1 MLNNRFIL
9 VRRFNILLA
18 ILSLFLLLIT
28 IRLFWLQIYKNDFY
42 LERSKS
48 NSERIE
54 PIKSLRGLIF
64 DRNDNILAENILTY
78 NLEVDIENKS
88 TEDLNSI
95 IGELSKILSIS
106 EHERDQFFKMRSE
119 RKFLRKIPLKLNVN
133 NEELTFFASKK
144 FLFPN
149 VTLKEEFLRSYPH
162 GKENAHLIGYIN
174 RISKK
179 DVEKFENDPELLN
192 NYFGMS
198 HIGKQ
203 GIENSFEN
211 SLRGKSGFKK
221 IRVNAKNSFIA
232 EIENKKALDG
242 EDLILSIDLNL
253 QRKSHELLKN
263 FKGSLI
269 MTDISNNEVLAY
281 QSNPVFDPNLF
292 VNGISFTDW
301 DKLNTDP
308 SKPMLDRVTNAV
320 YPPGST
326 IKPFLSIAGLENN
339 VINEDYSINDPGF
352 YQLPKTKKIFMDWKK
367 EGHGNVNIITAIAES
382 CDVYFYD
389 LAYRLGI
396 EKMDNSLRKFS
407 FGQKTG
413 INLPIEKRGILPS
426 PEWKLKHHKKKWNAY
441 ETINTSIGQGDF
453 LSSPAQLVHGLNILL
468 NNKQMPPLSLIKDKF
483 SDVPLSDEKITD
495 EKYIEIVK
503 RGMQEV
509 TSYNGTFR
517 SIANNNKNKIAG
529 KTGTAQV
536 FSLKSQAYDEDNI
549 ADHLKDHSLFIGYAP
564 YDNPQVSIAVI
575 IENGGHGSTVAA
587 PIAKKMIDFY
597 FETIK

>member
-1 MLNNRFIL
+1 MLNNR
-9 VRRFNILLA
+9 LLL
-18 ILSLFLLLIT
+18 IQRSKFLLITLSIFFLLIT

-42 LERSKS
+42 LERSKT

-54 PIKSLRGLIF
+54 PIKPLRGIIF
-64 DRNDNILAENILTY
+64 DRNDNVLAENILTY

-88 TEDLNSI
+88 KDDVNKI
-95 IGELSKILSIS
+95 IEELSKILSIS
-106 EHERDQFFKMRSE
+106 ESEKERFFKIRSE
-119 RKFLRKIPLKLNVN
+119 RKFLRKIPLKININ
-133 NEELTFFASKK
+133 NEELVFFVSKK
-144 FLFPN
+144 YLFPD

-162 GKENAHLIGYIN
+162 GIDNAHLIGYIN
-174 RISKK
+174 RISQK
-179 DVEKFENDPELLN
+179 DLDLIENDPDKLD
-192 NYFGMS
+192 NYFGMT

-203 GIENSFEN
+203 GIENSYEN

-221 IRVNAKNSFIA
+221 IRVNAKNAFVA
-232 EIENKKALDG
+232 EIENKNAVDG
-242 EDLILSIDLNL
+242 QDLILSIDLDL
-253 QRKSHELLKN
+253 QRKSRELLKN

-269 MTDISNNEVLAY
+269 MTDISNSEVLAY
-281 QSNPVFDPNLF
+281 QSNPSFDPNLF
-292 VNGISFTDW
+292 VNGISFTEW
-301 DKLNTDP
+301 DKLHLDP
-308 SKPMLDRVTNAV
+308 DKPMLDRVTNAV

-326 IKPFLSIAGLENN
+326 LKPFLSIAGLENN
-339 VINEDYSINDPGF
+339 IITEDYSISDPGF

-367 EGHGNVNIITAIAES
+367 EGHGNVNIIKAIAES

-396 EKMDNSLRKFS
+396 EKMSDSLQKFS

-413 INLPIEKRGILPS
+413 INLPSEKKGILPS
-426 PEWKLKHHKKKWNAY
+426 PEWKLKSHGKKWNAY

-468 NNKQMPPLSLIKDKF
+468 NNKPIPPLSLIKDGVADISVKY
-483 SDVPLSDEKITD
+483 KNITE

-509 TSYNGTFR
+509 VSPNGTFR

-536 FSLKSQAYDEDNI
+536 FSLKNQAYDEDNI

-587 PIAKKMIDFY
+587 PIAKKMLDFY
-597 FETIK
+597 FETTK

>member
-18 ILSLFLLLIT
+18 ILSLFLLLIA

-78 NLEVDIENKS
+78 NLEIDIENKS
-88 TEDLNSI
+88 LEELNSI

-106 EHERDQFFKMRSE
+106 EHERDLFFKMRSE
-119 RKFLRKIPLKLNVN
+119 RKFLRKIPLKININ

-144 FLFPN
+144 FLFPD

-162 GKENAHLIGYIN
+162 GIENAHLIGYIN

-179 DVEKFENDPELLN
+179 DLEKIENDPEMLDD
-192 NYFGMS
+192 YFGMT

-203 GIENSFEN
+203 GIENSFED

-263 FKGSLI
+263 YKGSLI

-281 QSNPVFDPNLF
+281 QSNPAFDPNLF
-292 VNGISFTDW
+292 VNGISFADW
-301 DKLNTDP
+301 DKLNMDP

-339 VINEDYSINDPGF
+339 VINTDYSINDPGF
-352 YQLPKTKKIFMDWKK
+352 FQLPKTKKIFMDWKK

-413 INLPIEKRGILPS
+413 INLPTEKRGILPS

-483 SDVPLSDEKITD
+483 YDASMSGEKITD

-509 TSYNGTFR
+509 TSSNGTFR

>member
-1 MLNNRFIL
+1 MQNNRLIL
-9 VRRFNILLA
+9 AQRFNILVVF
-18 ILSLFLLLIT
+18 LFLILIL
-28 IRLFWLQIYKNDFY
+28 IVLRLFWLQIYKNDFY
-42 LERSKS
+42 LESSKS
-48 NSERIE
+48 NYERIE
-54 PIKSLRGLIF
+54 PVKPLRGLLF
-64 DRNDNILAENILTY
+64 DRNNNVLAENILTY
-78 NLEVDIENKS
+78 NLVIDIENKS
-88 TEDLNSI
+88 KEDLNTI

-106 EHERDQFFKMRSE
+106 ENERDLFFKMRSD
-119 RKFLRKIPLKLNVN
+119 RKFLRKIPIKTNIKS
-133 NEELTFFASKK
+133 EELNFFVSKK
-144 FLFPN
+144 FLFPDI
-149 VTLKEEFLRSYPH
+149 TLKEEFLRSYKY
-162 GKENAHLIGYIN
+162 GFENAHLIGYIN

-179 DVEKFENDPELLN
+179 DFESIENDPEQLN
-192 NYFGMS
+192 NYFGIT

-211 SLRGKSGFKK
+211 NLRGKSGFKK

-232 EIENKKALDG
+232 EIENKKAFDG
-242 EDLILSIDLNL
+242 QDLILSIDLNL
-253 QRKSHELLKN
+253 QRKSHELLRGY
-263 FKGSLI
+263 KGSLI
-269 MTDISNNEVLAY
+269 MTDVSNNEVLAY
-281 QSNPVFDPNLF
+281 QSNPSFDPNLF
-292 VNGISFTDW
+292 VNGIGFAEW

-326 IKPFLSIAGLENN
+326 IKPFLAIAGLENN
-339 VINEDYSINDPGF
+339 IINEDYSINDPGF

-367 EGHGNVNIITAIAES
+367 EGHGNVNIINAIAES

-396 EKMDNSLRKFS
+396 EKMDNSLSKFS

-413 INLPIEKRGILPS
+413 INLPSEKKGILPS

-453 LSSPAQLVHGLNILL
+453 LSSPAQLVHALNIFL
-468 NNKQMPPLSLIKDKF
+468 NNKQIPPLSLVKDKF
-483 SDVPLSDEKITD
+483 YDLTLSIKKITD

-509 TSYNGTFR
+509 TSSNGTFK
-517 SIANNNKNKIAG
+517 SIANNNNYKIAG

-536 FSLKSQAYDEDNI
+536 FSLKNQEYDEDNI
-549 ADHLKDHSLFIGYAP
+549 AEHLRDHSLFIGYAP

>member
-18 ILSLFLLLIT
+18 ILSLFLLLIA

-78 NLEVDIENKS
+78 NLEIDIENKS
-88 TEDLNSI
+88 SEELNSI
-95 IGELSKILSIS
+95 IAELSKILSIS
-106 EHERDQFFKMRSE
+106 EHERDLFFKMRSE
-119 RKFLRKIPLKLNVN
+119 RKFLRKIPLKININ

-144 FLFPN
+144 FLFPD

-162 GKENAHLIGYIN
+162 GIENAHLIGYIN

-179 DVEKFENDPELLN
+179 DLEKIENDPEMLED
-192 NYFGMS
+192 YFGMT

-203 GIENSFEN
+203 GIENSFED

-242 EDLILSIDLNL
+242 QDLILSIDLNL

-263 FKGSLI
+263 YKGSLI
-269 MTDISNNEVLAY
+269 MTEISNNEVLAY
-281 QSNPVFDPNLF
+281 QSNPSFNPNLF
-292 VNGISFTDW
+292 VNGISFADW

-339 VINEDYSINDPGF
+339 VINAGYSINDPGF
-352 YQLPKTKKIFMDWKK
+352 FQLPKTKKIFMDWKK

-396 EKMDNSLRKFS
+396 EKMDSSLRKFS

-413 INLPIEKRGILPS
+413 INLPTEKSGILPS
-426 PEWKLKHHKKKWNAY
+426 PEWKLKHHKKKWNVY

-483 SDVPLSDEKITD
+483 SDVPLSDEKITN

-509 TSYNGTFR
+509 TSSNGTFR

-536 FSLKSQAYDEDNI
+536 FSLKNQAYDEDNI

>member
-1 MLNNRFIL
+1 MLNSRFIL

-18 ILSLFLLLIT
+18 ILSLFLLLIA

-78 NLEVDIENKS
+78 DLEVDIENKS
-88 TEDLNSI
+88 TEDLNNI
-95 IGELSKILSIS
+95 IGELSTTLSIS
-106 EHERDQFFKMRSE
+106 EHERDLFFKMRSE
-119 RKFLRKIPLKLNVN
+119 RKFLRKIPLKININ
-133 NEELTFFASKK
+133 NEELVFFVSKK
-144 FLFPN
+144 YLFPD
-149 VTLKEEFLRSYPH
+149 VTIKEGFLRSYPH
-162 GKENAHLIGYIN
+162 GIENAHLIGFIN

-179 DVEKFENDPELLN
+179 DLEKIENDPEMLDD
-192 NYFGMS
+192 YFGMT

-211 SLRGKSGFKK
+211 DLRGKSGFKK

-232 EIENKKALDG
+232 EIENKKALNG
-242 EDLILSIDLNL
+242 QDLILSIDLDL

-263 FKGSLI
+263 YKGSLI
-269 MTDISNNEVLAY
+269 MTDISNSEVLAY
-281 QSNPVFDPNLF
+281 QSNPSFDPNLF
-292 VNGISFTDW
+292 VNGISFAEW
-301 DKLNTDP
+301 DKLNLDP
-308 SKPMLDRVTNAV
+308 DKPMLDRVTNAV

-339 VINEDYSINDPGF
+339 IINEDYSISDPGF

-367 EGHGNVNIITAIAES
+367 EGHGNVNIVKAIAES

-396 EKMDNSLRKFS
+396 EKMSDGLRKFS

-413 INLPIEKRGILPS
+413 INLPSEKKGILPS

-468 NNKQMPPLSLIKDKF
+468 NNKPMPPLSLIKDKF
-483 SDVPLSDEKITD
+483 SDVSLGIKKITD

-509 TSYNGTFR
+509 TSSNGTFR
-517 SIANNNKNKIAG
+517 SIANNNNNKIAG

-536 FSLKSQAYDEDNI
+536 FSLKNQAYDENNI

-587 PIAKKMIDFY
+587 PIAKKMLDFY
-597 FETIK
+597 FETTK

>member
-42 LERSKS
+42 LERSQS

-78 NLEVDIENKS
+78 NIEIDIENKS

-179 DVEKFENDPELLN
+179 DVEKFENDPELLD

-281 QSNPVFDPNLF
+281 QSNPTFDPNLF

-509 TSYNGTFR
+509 TSSNGTFR
-517 SIANNNKNKIAG
+517 SIAKNNYNKIAG

>member
-18 ILSLFLLLIT
+18 ILSLFLLLIA

-78 NLEVDIENKS
+78 NLEIDIENKS
-88 TEDLNSI
+88 SEELNSI
-95 IGELSKILSIS
+95 IDALSKILSIS
-106 EHERDQFFKMRSE
+106 EHERGLFFKMRSE
-119 RKFLRKIPLKLNVN
+119 RKFLRKIPLKINVN
-133 NEELTFFASKK
+133 NEELTFFVSKK
-144 FLFPN
+144 FLFPD

-162 GKENAHLIGYIN
+162 GKESAHLIGYIN

-179 DVEKFENDPELLN
+179 DVEKIENDPEMLDA
-192 NYFGMS
+192 YFGMT

-203 GIENSFEN
+203 GIESSFEN

-242 EDLILSIDLNL
+242 QDLILSIDLNL

-263 FKGSLI
+263 YKGSLI

-281 QSNPVFDPNLF
+281 QSNPSFDPNLF
-292 VNGISFTDW
+292 VNGISFADW
-301 DKLNTDP
+301 DKLNLDP
-308 SKPMLDRVTNAV
+308 NKPMLDRVTNAV

-339 VINEDYSINDPGF
+339 VINMDYSINDPGYF
-352 YQLPKTKKIFMDWKK
+352 QLPKTKKIFMDWKK

-413 INLPIEKRGILPS
+413 INLPTEKSGILPS

-483 SDVPLSDEKITD
+483 SDEPLSDKKITD

-509 TSYNGTFR
+509 TSSNGTFR
-517 SIANNNKNKIAG
+517 SIANNNMNKIAG

>member
-1 MLNNRFIL
+1 MLNSRFIL
-9 VRRFNILLA
+9 VRRFNILLV
-18 ILSLFLLLIT
+18 ILSLFLLLIS

-78 NLEVDIENKS
+78 NLEIDIENKS
-88 TEDLNSI
+88 SEELNSI
-95 IGELSKILSIS
+95 IDELSKILTIS
-106 EHERDQFFKMRSE
+106 DNERDLFFRMRSE
-119 RKFLRKIPLKLNVN
+119 RKFLRKIPLKININ
-133 NEELTFFASKK
+133 NEELTFFVSKK
-144 FLFPN
+144 FLFPD
-149 VTLKEEFLRSYPH
+149 VALKEEFLRSYPH
-162 GKENAHLIGYIN
+162 GIENAHLIGYIN

-179 DVEKFENDPELLN
+179 DLEKIQNDPEMLDA
-192 NYFGMS
+192 YFGMT

-203 GIENSFEN
+203 GMENSFED

-242 EDLILSIDLNL
+242 QDLILSINLDL

-263 FKGSLI
+263 YKGSLI
-269 MTDISNNEVLAY
+269 MADISNNEVLAY
-281 QSNPVFDPNLF
+281 QSNPSFNPNLF
-292 VNGISFTDW
+292 VNGISFADW

-308 SKPMLDRVTNAV
+308 NKPMLDRVTNAV

-352 YQLPKTKKIFMDWKK
+352 FQLPKTKKIFMDWKK
-367 EGHGNVNIITAIAES
+367 EGHGNVSIISAIAES

-396 EKMDNSLRKFS
+396 EKMDNSLKKFS

-413 INLPIEKRGILPS
+413 INLPTEKSGILPS

-483 SDVPLSDEKITD
+483 SDVPLSDKKITD

-509 TSYNGTFR
+509 TSSNGTFR
-517 SIANNNKNKIAG
+517 SIANNNMNKIAG

-575 IENGGHGSTVAA
+575 IENGGHGSSVAA

>member
-179 DVEKFENDPELLN
+179 DVEKFENDPELLD

-281 QSNPVFDPNLF
+281 QSNPTFDPNLF

-509 TSYNGTFR
+509 TSSNGTFR
-517 SIANNNKNKIAG
+517 SIAKNNYNKIAG

>member
-18 ILSLFLLLIT
+18 ILSLFLLLIA

-42 LERSKS
+42 LERSKT

-54 PIKSLRGLIF
+54 PIKPLRGLIF

-88 TEDLNSI
+88 IKDLNTI

-106 EHERDQFFKMRSE
+106 ESEIDLFFK
-119 RKFLRKIPLKLNVN
+119 I
-133 NEELTFFASKK
+133 
-144 FLFPN
+144 
-149 VTLKEEFLRSYPH
+149 PH
-162 GKENAHLIGYIN
+162 GIDNAHLIGYIN
-174 RISKK
+174 RISNK
-179 DVEKFENDPELLN
+179 DLDLIEDDPDKLD

-203 GIENSFEN
+203 GIENSYEN
-211 SLRGKSGFKK
+211 ILRGKSGFKK

-232 EIENKKALDG
+232 EIENKNAVDG
-242 EDLILSIDLNL
+242 QDLILSIDLDL
-253 QRKSHELLKN
+253 QRKSRELLKN

-269 MTDISNNEVLAY
+269 MTDISNSEVLAY
-281 QSNPVFDPNLF
+281 QSNPSFDPNLF
-292 VNGISFTDW
+292 VNGISFTEW
-301 DKLNTDP
+301 DKLHLDP
-308 SKPMLDRVTNAV
+308 DKPMLDRVTNAV

-326 IKPFLSIAGLENN
+326 LKPFLSIAGLENN
-339 VINEDYSINDPGF
+339 IINEDYSISDPGF

-367 EGHGNVNIITAIAES
+367 EGHGNVNIIKAIAES

-396 EKMDNSLRKFS
+396 EKMSDSLQKFS

-413 INLPIEKRGILPS
+413 INLPSEKKGILPS

-468 NNKQMPPLSLIKDKF
+468 NNKPIPPLSLIKDGVADISVKY
-483 SDVPLSDEKITD
+483 KNITE

-509 TSYNGTFR
+509 VSPNGTFR

-536 FSLKSQAYDEDNI
+536 FSLKNQAYDENNI

-587 PIAKKMIDFY
+587 PIAKKMLDFY
-597 FETIK
+597 FETTK

>member
-1 MLNNRFIL
+1 MLNNRLIL

-54 PIKSLRGLIF
+54 PIKPLRGLIF
-64 DRNDNILAENILTY
+64 DRNNNILAENILTY
-78 NLEVDIENKS
+78 NLEIDIENKS
-88 TEDLNSI
+88 SEELNSI
-95 IGELSKILSIS
+95 IGELSKILSVS
-106 EHERDQFFKMRSE
+106 EHERDLFFKMRSE
-119 RKFLRKIPLKLNVN
+119 RKFLRKIPLKININ
-133 NEELTFFASKK
+133 NDELTFFASKK
-144 FLFPN
+144 FLFPD

-162 GKENAHLIGYIN
+162 GIENAHLIGYIN
-174 RISKK
+174 RISKN
-179 DVEKFENDPELLN
+179 DLEKIENDPEMLDD
-192 NYFGMS
+192 YFGMT

-203 GIENSFEN
+203 GIENSFED
-211 SLRGKSGFKK
+211 SLKGKSGFKK

-253 QRKSHELLKN
+253 QKKSHELLKN
-263 FKGSLI
+263 YKGSLI

-281 QSNPVFDPNLF
+281 QSNPTFDPNLF

-326 IKPFLSIAGLENN
+326 IKPFLSIAGLESN
-339 VINEDYSINDPGF
+339 VINTDYSINDPGF
-352 YQLPKTKKIFMDWKK
+352 FQLPKTKKIFMDWKK

-413 INLPIEKRGILPS
+413 INLPTEKSGILPS

-453 LSSPAQLVHGLNILL
+453 LSSSAQLVHGLNILL

-483 SDVPLSDEKITD
+483 YDASSSGEKITD

-509 TSYNGTFR
+509 TSSNGTFR

-536 FSLKSQAYDEDNI
+536 FSLKSQTYDEDNI

>member
-78 NLEVDIENKS
+78 NIEIDIENKS

-119 RKFLRKIPLKLNVN
+119 RKFIRKIPLKLNVN

-281 QSNPVFDPNLF
+281 QSNPTFDPNLF

-396 EKMDNSLRKFS
+396 EKMNKSLRKFS

-509 TSYNGTFR
+509 TSSNGTFR
-517 SIANNNKNKIAG
+517 SIAKNNYNKIAG

>member
-9 VRRFNILLA
+9 IRRFNILLA
-18 ILSLFLLLIT
+18 ILFLFLLLIA

-54 PIKSLRGLIF
+54 PIKPLRGLIF

-78 NLEVDIENKS
+78 NLEIDIEHKS
-88 TEDLNSI
+88 SEELNAI
-95 IGELSKILSIS
+95 IDELSTILTIS
-106 EHERDQFFKMRSE
+106 EHERDLFFKMRSE
-119 RKFLRKIPLKLNVN
+119 RKFLRKIPLKININ
-133 NEELTFFASKK
+133 NEELTFFVSKK
-144 FLFPN
+144 FLFPD
-149 VTLKEEFLRSYPH
+149 VTIKEEFLRSYPH
-162 GKENAHLIGYIN
+162 GIENAHLIGYIN

-179 DVEKFENDPELLN
+179 DLKKIENDPEMLDD
-192 NYFGMS
+192 YYGIT

-203 GIENSFEN
+203 GIENSFEDD
-211 SLRGKSGFKK
+211 LRGKSGFKK

-242 EDLILSIDLNL
+242 QDLILSIDLNL

-263 FKGSLI
+263 HKGSLI

-281 QSNPVFDPNLF
+281 QSNPSFDPNLF
-292 VNGISFTDW
+292 VNGISFSDW

-308 SKPMLDRVTNAV
+308 SKPMLDRVTNAA

-339 VINEDYSINDPGF
+339 IINEDYSISDPGF
-352 YQLPKTKKIFMDWKK
+352 FQLPKTKKIFMDWKK

-407 FGQKTG
+407 FGQQTG
-413 INLPIEKRGILPS
+413 INLPTEKRGILPS
-426 PEWKLKHHKKKWNAY
+426 PEWKLTHHKKKWNAY

-453 LSSPAQLVHGLNILL
+453 LSTPAQLVHGLNILL

-483 SDVPLSDEKITD
+483 SDVPLSEEKITG

-503 RGMQEV
+503 KGMQEV
-509 TSYNGTFR
+509 TNSNGTFR
-517 SIANNNKNKIAG
+517 SIAKNNKNKIAG

-536 FSLKSQAYDEDNI
+536 FSLKNQAYDEDNI

>member
-18 ILSLFLLLIT
+18 ILSLFLLLIA

-78 NLEVDIENKS
+78 NLEIDIENKS
-88 TEDLNSI
+88 SEELNSI
-95 IGELSKILSIS
+95 IDELSKIITIS
-106 EHERDQFFKMRSE
+106 ENERDLFFKMRSE
-119 RKFLRKIPLKLNVN
+119 RKFLRKIPLKININ
-133 NEELTFFASKK
+133 NEELTFFVSKK
-144 FLFPN
+144 FLFPD

-162 GKENAHLIGYIN
+162 GIENAHLIGYIN

-179 DVEKFENDPELLN
+179 DLEKIQNDPEMLDA
-192 NYFGMS
+192 YFGMT

-203 GIENSFEN
+203 GIENSFED

-242 EDLILSIDLNL
+242 QDLILSINLDL

-263 FKGSLI
+263 YKGSLI
-269 MTDISNNEVLAY
+269 MADISNNEVLAY
-281 QSNPVFDPNLF
+281 QSNPSFNPNLF
-292 VNGISFTDW
+292 VNGISFADW
-301 DKLNTDP
+301 DKLNMDP
-308 SKPMLDRVTNAV
+308 NKPMLDRVTNAV

-352 YQLPKTKKIFMDWKK
+352 FQLPKTKKIFMDWKK
-367 EGHGNVNIITAIAES
+367 EGHGNVSIINAIAES

-396 EKMDNSLRKFS
+396 EKMDNSLKKFS

-413 INLPIEKRGILPS
+413 INLPTEKSGILPS

-483 SDVPLSDEKITD
+483 SDVPLSDKKITD

-509 TSYNGTFR
+509 TSSNGTFR
-517 SIANNNKNKIAG
+517 SIANNNMNKIAG

-575 IENGGHGSTVAA
+575 IENGGHGSAVAA

>member
-1 MLNNRFIL
+1 MLNNRLLLFQ
-9 VRRFNILLA
+9 RFNILA
-18 ILSLFLLLIT
+18 AFLFLMLLLIV

-42 LERSKS
+42 LESSKS

-54 PIKSLRGLIF
+54 PVKPLRGLIF
-64 DRNDNILAENILTY
+64 DRHNNVLAQNVLTY

-88 TEDLNSI
+88 KAEIDKIIEDLT
-95 IGELSKILSIS
+95 KVLSIS
-106 EHERDQFFKMRSE
+106 EHERDLFFKIRSE
-119 RKFLRKIPLKLNVN
+119 RKFLRKIPLKRNISN
-133 NEELTFFASKK
+133 DELAFFVSKK
-144 FLFPN
+144 FLFPD
-149 VTLKEEFLRSYPH
+149 VILKEEFLRSYPY

-179 DVEKFENDPELLN
+179 DLEEIENDPEKLD
-192 NYFGMS
+192 NYFGIT
-198 HIGKQ
+198 HIGQQ

-242 EDLILSIDLNL
+242 EDLILSIDLDL
-253 QRKSHELLKN
+253 QRKSHELLMN
-263 FKGSLI
+263 HKGSLI
-269 MTDISNNEVLAY
+269 MTDISYNEVLAY
-281 QSNPVFDPNLF
+281 QSNPSFDPNLF
-292 VNGISFTDW
+292 VNGISFADW

-308 SKPMLDRVTNAV
+308 RKPMLDRVTNAV

-339 VINEDYSINDPGF
+339 IISEDYSIQDHGF

-367 EGHGNVNIITAIAES
+367 EGHGNVNIISALAES

-389 LAYRLGI
+389 LGYRLGI
-396 EKMDNSLRKFS
+396 EKIDNSLRKFS

-413 INLPIEKRGILPS
+413 INLPSEKKGILPS
-426 PEWKLKHHKKKWNAY
+426 PEWKLKHHKKKWSTY

-468 NNKQMPPLSLIKDKF
+468 NNKKMPPLNLIKEEF
-483 SDVPLSDEKITD
+483 SDEPPSLEKITD

-509 TSYNGTFR
+509 TSPNGTFR
-517 SIANNNKNKIAG
+517 SIADKNNNKIAG

-536 FSLKSQAYDEDNI
+536 FSLKNQEYDEDNI

-575 IENGGHGSTVAA
+575 IENGGHGSTAAA

-597 FETIK
+597 FEKIK

>member
-78 NLEVDIENKS
+78 NIEIDIENKS

-179 DVEKFENDPELLN
+179 DVEKFENDPELLD

-281 QSNPVFDPNLF
+281 QSNPTFDPNLF

-509 TSYNGTFR
+509 TSSNGTFR

-536 FSLKSQAYDEDNI
+536 FSLKNQAYDEDNI

-564 YDNPQVSIAVI
+564 YDNPKVSIAVI

>member
-1 MLNNRFIL
+1 MLNNRLIL
-9 VRRFNILLA
+9 VQRFNILVA
-18 ILSLFLLLIT
+18 FLFLIFLFIFL
-28 IRLFWLQIYKNDFY
+28 RLFWLQIYKNDFY
-42 LERSKS
+42 LESSKS
-48 NSERIE
+48 NYERIE
-54 PIKSLRGLIF
+54 PIKPLRGLIF
-64 DRNDNILAENILTY
+64 DRNNNILAENILTY
-78 NLEVDIENKS
+78 NLEINIENKS
-88 TEDLNSI
+88 KEDLNAI
-95 IGELSKILSIS
+95 IEELSTILSIS
-106 EHERDQFFKMRSE
+106 EHERNLFFKIRSD
-119 RKFLRKIPLKLNVN
+119 RKFLRKIPLKTNIN
-133 NEELTFFASKK
+133 NDELAFFVSKK
-144 FLFPN
+144 FLFPDVN
-149 VTLKEEFLRSYPH
+149 LKEEFLRSYKY
-162 GKENAHLIGYIN
+162 GIENAHLIGYIN

-179 DVEKFENDPELLN
+179 DLERIENDPEKLD
-192 NYFGMS
+192 NYFGIT

-221 IRVNAKNSFIA
+221 IRVNARNSFIA
-232 EIENKKALDG
+232 EIENKKAFDG
-242 EDLILSIDLNL
+242 QDLILSIDLDL
-253 QRKSHELLKN
+253 QKKSHELLKGY
-263 FKGSLI
+263 KGSLI

-281 QSNPVFDPNLF
+281 QSNPSFDPNLF
-292 VNGISFTDW
+292 VNGIGFSEW

-308 SKPMLDRVTNAV
+308 NKPMLDRVTNAV

-339 VINEDYSINDPGF
+339 VINTDYSINDPGF

-367 EGHGNVNIITAIAES
+367 EGHGNVNIINAIAES

-396 EKMDNSLRKFS
+396 EKMDKSLRKFA

-413 INLPIEKRGILPS
+413 INLPTEKRGILPS
-426 PEWKLKHHKKKWNAY
+426 PEWKLKHHKKKWNTY

-453 LSSPAQLVHGLNILL
+453 LSSPAQLVHALNILL
-468 NNKQMPPLSLIKDKF
+468 NNKEMPPLSLIKDKS
-483 SDVPLSDEKITD
+483 SDVPLSVEKITD
-495 EKYIEIVK
+495 ERYIETVK

-509 TSYNGTFR
+509 TNSNGTFR
-517 SIANNNKNKIAG
+517 SIANNNKNKLAG

-536 FSLKSQAYDEDNI
+536 FSLKNQEYDEDNI

-564 YDNPQVSIAVI
+564 YDNPQISIAVI

>member
-1 MLNNRFIL
+1 MLNSRFIL

-18 ILSLFLLLIT
+18 ILSLFLLLIA

-78 NLEVDIENKS
+78 DLEVDIENKS
-88 TEDLNSI
+88 TEDLNNI
-95 IGELSKILSIS
+95 IGELSTTLSIS
-106 EHERDQFFKMRSE
+106 EHERDLFFKMRSE
-119 RKFLRKIPLKLNVN
+119 RKFLRKIPLKININ
-133 NEELTFFASKK
+133 NEELVFFVSKK
-144 FLFPN
+144 YLFPD
-149 VTLKEEFLRSYPH
+149 VTIKEDFLRSYPH
-162 GKENAHLIGYIN
+162 GIENAHLIGFIN

-179 DVEKFENDPELLN
+179 DLEKIENDPEMLDD
-192 NYFGMS
+192 YFGMT

-211 SLRGKSGFKK
+211 DLRGKSGFKK

-242 EDLILSIDLNL
+242 QDLILSIDLDL

-263 FKGSLI
+263 YKGSLI
-269 MTDISNNEVLAY
+269 MTDISNSEVLAY
-281 QSNPVFDPNLF
+281 QSNPSFDPNLF
-292 VNGISFTDW
+292 VNGISFAEW
-301 DKLNTDP
+301 DKLNLDP
-308 SKPMLDRVTNAV
+308 DKPMLDRVTNAV

-339 VINEDYSINDPGF
+339 IINEDYSISDPGF

-367 EGHGNVNIITAIAES
+367 EGHGNVNIVKAIAES

-396 EKMDNSLRKFS
+396 EKMSDGLRKFS

-413 INLPIEKRGILPS
+413 INLPSEKKGILPS

-468 NNKQMPPLSLIKDKF
+468 NNKPMPPLSLIKDKF
-483 SDVPLSDEKITD
+483 SDVSLGIKKITD

-509 TSYNGTFR
+509 TSSNGTFR
-517 SIANNNKNKIAG
+517 SIANNNNNKIAG

-536 FSLKSQAYDEDNI
+536 FSLKNQAYDENNI

-587 PIAKKMIDFY
+587 PIAKKMLDFY
-597 FETIK
+597 FETTK

>member
-1 MLNNRFIL
+1 MLNSRFIL
-9 VRRFNILLA
+9 VQRFNILLA
-18 ILSLFLLLIT
+18 ILSLFLLLIA

-64 DRNDNILAENILTY
+64 DSNDNILAENILTY
-78 NLEVDIENKS
+78 NLEIDIENKS
-88 TEDLNSI
+88 TEELNSI
-95 IGELSKILSIS
+95 IDEVSKILSIS
-106 EHERDQFFKMRSE
+106 EHERNLFFKMRSE
-119 RKFLRKIPLKLNVN
+119 RKFLRKIPLKININ
-133 NEELTFFASKK
+133 NEELTFFVSKK
-144 FLFPN
+144 FLFPD

-162 GKENAHLIGYIN
+162 GVENAHLIGYIN

-179 DVEKFENDPELLN
+179 DLEKIQNDPEMLDD
-192 NYFGMS
+192 YFGLT

-242 EDLILSIDLNL
+242 QDLILSINLNL

-281 QSNPVFDPNLF
+281 QSNPAFDPNLF
-292 VNGISFTDW
+292 VNGISFADW

-308 SKPMLDRVTNAV
+308 NKPMLDRVTNAV

-339 VINEDYSINDPGF
+339 VINADYSINDPGF

-367 EGHGNVNIITAIAES
+367 EGHGNVNIINAIAES

-396 EKMDNSLRKFS
+396 EKMNSSLSKFS

-413 INLPIEKRGILPS
+413 INLPIEKSGILPS

-453 LSSPAQLVHGLNILL
+453 LSSPAQLVHGLNTLL

-483 SDVPLSDEKITD
+483 SDVSLSAEKITD

-509 TSYNGTFR
+509 TSSNGTFR

>member
-1 MLNNRFIL
+1 M
-9 VRRFNILLA
+9 
-18 ILSLFLLLIT
+18 
-28 IRLFWLQIYKNDFY
+28 
-42 LERSKS
+42 
-48 NSERIE
+48 
-54 PIKSLRGLIF
+54 
-64 DRNDNILAENILTY
+64 
-78 NLEVDIENKS
+78 
-88 TEDLNSI
+88 TE
-95 IGELSKILSIS
+95 
-106 EHERDQFFKMRSE
+106 
-119 RKFLRKIPLKLNVN
+119 
-133 NEELTFFASKK
+133 
-144 FLFPN
+144 
-149 VTLKEEFLRSYPH
+149 
-162 GKENAHLIGYIN
+162 
-174 RISKK
+174 
-179 DVEKFENDPELLN
+179 
-192 NYFGMS
+192 
-198 HIGKQ
+198 
-203 GIENSFEN
+203 
-211 SLRGKSGFKK
+211 
-221 IRVNAKNSFIA
+221 
-232 EIENKKALDG
+232 
-242 EDLILSIDLNL
+242 
-253 QRKSHELLKN
+253 
-263 FKGSLI
+263 
-269 MTDISNNEVLAY
+269 ISNNEVLAY
-281 QSNPVFDPNLF
+281 QSNPSFNPNLF

-339 VINEDYSINDPGF
+339 VINTDYTINDPGF
-352 YQLPKTKKIFMDWKK
+352 FQLPKTKKIFMDWKK

-413 INLPIEKRGILPS
+413 INLPTEKSGILPS

-483 SDVPLSDEKITD
+483 SDVPLSNEKITD

-509 TSYNGTFR
+509 TSSNGTFR
-517 SIANNNKNKIAG
+517 SIANNNHNKIAG

-536 FSLKSQAYDEDNI
+536 FSLKSQTYDEDNI

>member
-78 NLEVDIENKS
+78 NIEIDIENKS

-179 DVEKFENDPELLN
+179 DVEKFENDPELLD

-281 QSNPVFDPNLF
+281 QSNPTFDPNLF

-483 SDVPLSDEKITD
+483 YDVSMSGEKITD

-509 TSYNGTFR
+509 TSSNGTFR

-536 FSLKSQAYDEDNI
+536 FSLKSQTYDEDNI

-575 IENGGHGSTVAA
+575 IENGGHGSTIAA

>member
-78 NLEVDIENKS
+78 NIEIDIENKS

-133 NEELTFFASKK
+133 NEELTFFVSKK
-144 FLFPN
+144 FLFPD

-179 DVEKFENDPELLN
+179 DVEKFENDPELLD

-281 QSNPVFDPNLF
+281 QSNPTFDPNLF

-509 TSYNGTFR
+509 TSSNGTFR
-517 SIANNNKNKIAG
+517 SIAKNNYNKIAG

>member
-78 NLEVDIENKS
+78 NIEIDIENKS

-119 RKFLRKIPLKLNVN
+119 RKFIRKIPLKLNVN

-179 DVEKFENDPELLN
+179 DVEKFENDPELLD

-281 QSNPVFDPNLF
+281 QSNPTFDPNLF

-509 TSYNGTFR
+509 TSSNGTFR
-517 SIANNNKNKIAG
+517 SIAKNNYNKIAG

>member
-78 NLEVDIENKS
+78 NIEINIENKS

-281 QSNPVFDPNLF
+281 QSNPTFDPNLF

-509 TSYNGTFR
+509 TSSNGTFR
-517 SIANNNKNKIAG
+517 SIAKNNYNKIAG

>member
-78 NLEVDIENKS
+78 NIEIDIENKS

-119 RKFLRKIPLKLNVN
+119 RKFIRKIPLKLNVN

-179 DVEKFENDPELLN
+179 DVEKFENDPELLD

-281 QSNPVFDPNLF
+281 QSNPTFDPNLF

-509 TSYNGTFR
+509 TSSNGTFR
-517 SIANNNKNKIAG
+517 SITNNNNNKIAG

-536 FSLKSQAYDEDNI
+536 FSLKNQAYDEDNI

-564 YDNPQVSIAVI
+564 FDNPQVSIAVI

>member
-1 MLNNRFIL
+1 MLNSRFIL

-18 ILSLFLLLIT
+18 ILSLFLLLIA

-88 TEDLNSI
+88 TEDLNNI
-95 IGELSKILSIS
+95 IGELSTILSIS
-106 EHERDQFFKMRSE
+106 EHERDLFFKMRSE
-119 RKFLRKIPLKLNVN
+119 RKFLREIPLKININ
-133 NEELTFFASKK
+133 NEELTFFVSKK
-144 FLFPN
+144 FLFPD
-149 VTLKEEFLRSYPH
+149 VTIKEDFLRSYPH
-162 GKENAHLIGYIN
+162 GIENAHLIGFIN

-179 DVEKFENDPELLN
+179 DLEKIENDPEMLDA
-192 NYFGMS
+192 YFGMT

-211 SLRGKSGFKK
+211 DLRGKSGFKK

-242 EDLILSIDLNL
+242 QDLILSIDLDL

-263 FKGSLI
+263 YKGSLI
-269 MTDISNNEVLAY
+269 MTDISNSEVLAY
-281 QSNPVFDPNLF
+281 QSNPSFDPNLF
-292 VNGISFTDW
+292 VNGISFAEW
-301 DKLNTDP
+301 DKLNLDP
-308 SKPMLDRVTNAV
+308 DKPMLDRVTNAV

-339 VINEDYSINDPGF
+339 IINEDYSISDPGF
-352 YQLPKTKKIFMDWKK
+352 YKLPKTKKIFMDWKK
-367 EGHGNVNIITAIAES
+367 EGHGNVNIVKAIAES

-396 EKMDNSLRKFS
+396 EKMSDGLRKFS

-413 INLPIEKRGILPS
+413 INLPSEKKGILPS
-426 PEWKLKHHKKKWNAY
+426 LEWKLKHHKKKWNAY

-468 NNKQMPPLSLIKDKF
+468 NNKPMPPLSLIKDKF
-483 SDVPLSDEKITD
+483 SDVSLGVKKITD

-509 TSYNGTFR
+509 TSSNGTFR
-517 SIANNNKNKIAG
+517 SIANNNNNKIAG

-536 FSLKSQAYDEDNI
+536 FSLKNQAYDENNI

-587 PIAKKMIDFY
+587 PIAKKMLDFY
-597 FETIK
+597 FETTK

>member
-78 NLEVDIENKS
+78 NIEIDIENKS

-119 RKFLRKIPLKLNVN
+119 RKFIRKIPLKLNVN

-281 QSNPVFDPNLF
+281 QSNPTFDPNLF

-483 SDVPLSDEKITD
+483 YDVPLSDEKITD

-509 TSYNGTFR
+509 TSSNGTFR
-517 SIANNNKNKIAG
+517 SIAKNNYNKIAG

>member
-78 NLEVDIENKS
+78 NIEVDIENKS

-179 DVEKFENDPELLN
+179 DVEKFENDPELLD

-281 QSNPVFDPNLF
+281 QSNPTFDPNLF

-509 TSYNGTFR
+509 TSSNGTFR
-517 SIANNNKNKIAG
+517 SIAKNNYNKIAG

>member
-78 NLEVDIENKS
+78 NIEIDIENKS

-263 FKGSLI
+263 HKGSLI

-281 QSNPVFDPNLF
+281 QSNPGFDPNLF
-292 VNGISFTDW
+292 INGISFTDW

-509 TSYNGTFR
+509 TSSNGTFR
-517 SIANNNKNKIAG
+517 SIAKNNYNKIAG

>member
-9 VRRFNILLA
+9 VRRFNILLV

-42 LERSKS
+42 LERSKT

-54 PIKSLRGLIF
+54 PIKPLRGLVF

-78 NLEVDIENKS
+78 NLEIDIENKS
-88 TEDLNSI
+88 SEELNSI
-95 IGELSKILSIS
+95 IDKLSTILTIS
-106 EHERDQFFKMRSE
+106 EHERDLFFKMRSE
-119 RKFLRKIPLKLNVN
+119 RKFLRKIPLKININ

-144 FLFPN
+144 FLFPD

-162 GKENAHLIGYIN
+162 GLENAHLIGYIN

-179 DVEKFENDPELLN
+179 DLEKIENDPEMLDD
-192 NYFGMS
+192 YFGMT

-203 GIENSFEN
+203 GIENSFED

-232 EIENKKALDG
+232 EIENKKALNG

-263 FKGSLI
+263 YKGSLI
-269 MTDISNNEVLAY
+269 MTDISNNQVLAY
-281 QSNPVFDPNLF
+281 QSNPSFDPNLF
-292 VNGISFTDW
+292 VNGISFADW
-301 DKLNTDP
+301 DKLNLDP
-308 SKPMLDRVTNAV
+308 NKPMLDRVTNAV

-326 IKPFLSIAGLENN
+326 IKPFLSIAGLEHNI
-339 VINEDYSINDPGF
+339 VSKDYTINDPGF

-396 EKMDNSLRKFS
+396 EKMESSLSRFS
-407 FGQKTG
+407 FGEKTG
-413 INLPIEKRGILPS
+413 INLPTEKSGILPS

-483 SDVPLSDEKITD
+483 SDEPLSGEKITD

-503 RGMQEV
+503 IGMQEV
-509 TSYNGTFR
+509 TSSNGTFR
-517 SIANNNKNKIAG
+517 SIANNNNNKIAG

-536 FSLKSQAYDEDNI
+536 FSMKSQAYDEDNI